1 MEGGEREMAELKEIA
16 RIEKNALNYLKISL
30 NEFQGKKFLDIR
42 EWYIPEDSQDLRPT
56 KKGITVS
63 AEIFESFLKAL
74 NESQEEIS
82 QLLCNDDV
90 SKSGNKE

>member
-1 MEGGEREMAELKEIA
+1 MAELKEMA
-16 RIEKNALNYLKISL
+16 RIEKNALNYLKLSI

-63 AEIFESFLKAL
+63 AEMFENFLKAL

-82 QLLCNDDV
+82 ELLCNDNV
-90 SKSGNKE
+90 SKGETKE